1 MNLLPNYEE
10 AVIENSKFVSY
21 ALNPQ
26 SELGQHKARVFE
38 SALGFNLSNWE
49 QLKQAI
55 LDALPYRPA
64 TLTSETVFGKKYE
77 VLVLITGPNGRT
89 ADVVTIWQFDRLP
102 DGVQFADVPRLV
114 TLYIP

>member
-1 MNLLPNYEE
+1 MNPLPECE
-10 AVIENSKFVSY
+10 RAEIEDSKLVEY

-26 SELGQHKARVFE
+26 NERGRHKARVFD

-55 LDALPYRPA
+55 LDALPHHVA
-64 TLTSETVFGKKYE
+64 TLTSETTFGRKYE
-77 VLVLITGPNGRT
+77 VLLPITGPNGRT
-89 ADVVTIWQFDRLP
+89 VNVLTVWQFDRQA
-102 DGVQFADVPRLV
+102 DGTLGDQPRLV

>member
-1 MNLLPNYEE
+1 MLSIRR
-10 AVIENSKFVSY
+10 VDGDSTK
-21 ALNPQ
+21 
-26 SELGQHKARVFE
+26 LGCLTAP
-38 SALGFNLSNWE
+38 GFNLSNWE

-77 VLVLITGPNGRT
+77 VLVLITGANGRT